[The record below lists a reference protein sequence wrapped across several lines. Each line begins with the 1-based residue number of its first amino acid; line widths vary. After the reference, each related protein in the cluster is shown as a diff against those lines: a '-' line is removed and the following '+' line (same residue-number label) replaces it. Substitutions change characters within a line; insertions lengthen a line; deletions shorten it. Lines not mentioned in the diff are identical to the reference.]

1 PQARVLD
8 SPGTAL
14 IYCASAASAA
24 GAALRKRG
32 ADVVER
38 PAAGGL
44 VDLPAVLTDL
54 AARGVNEL
62 HVEAGPT
69 LTGAMLQADLVDE
82 FVVYIAPRLIGQG
95 RGMIE
100 AQLSALSDA
109 WSLHFESVQAVGDD
123 LRIVARRPQALDWL
137 GSRP

>member
-1 PQARVLD
+1 
-8 SPGTAL
+8 
-14 IYCASAASAA
+14 
-24 GAALRKRG
+24 
-32 ADVVER
+32 VVER
-38 PAAGGL
+38 PAAGGGL

-69 LTGAMLQADLVDE
+69 LTGAMLQGDLVDE